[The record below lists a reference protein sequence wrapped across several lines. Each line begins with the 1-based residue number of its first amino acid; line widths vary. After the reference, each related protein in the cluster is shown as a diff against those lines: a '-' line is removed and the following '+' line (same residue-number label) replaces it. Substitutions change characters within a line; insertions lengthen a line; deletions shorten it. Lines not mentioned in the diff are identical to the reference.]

1 MSLRPYLLLAGT
13 AFLFNLGLSLSGFY
27 DWNYDSW
34 AHLFLTS
41 HYMNSWFDTWEP
53 QWFGGFSVTTYPP
66 LVAQL
71 LALLAF
77 AVGLEYAYAL
87 LSFGVMILVPIAVF
101 SFCNNFLSRQHATW
115 AGFLSILLPS
125 IYLTNYAYGQLPTL
139 FALVAALFMGTF
151 LWRYLEQG
159 RVRDVLAASLLA
171 GITAAS
177 HHFTFICFIPL
188 IVVATGLTL
197 ILSTRVE
204 VRPFLKR
211 LAIFGALSIPLA
223 LIPIFPFW
231 QFLLETKMQ
240 TPIPHLSRANLFT
253 NEVAFLQ
260 YFLAPYLLF
269 LLAAPL
275 SIVAAYRHKYLIPLC
290 GIAIFL
296 FLLGLGGSTPLPKL
310 IFGHWWQWLT
320 YDRFAL
326 WAGVLFLPL
335 LARLLPVD
343 LLQRGKKSI
352 RPAVLVLLML
362 VLLVMS
368 IGAAY
373 LASTPLRQS
382 FGPGLYSYHLPSPPN
397 VDQAPLVEFLDG
409 PDVGQQYR
417 YITLGFGEAQM
428 QKLSTLTQARTL
440 DGSYYT
446 ARTLPVLRESGIA
459 TIDSIKYLDPELKTL
474 DEILETAS
482 SYNLKWVLV
491 NDVYYYDILDKHGF
505 ELKSSAEKSGDMRL
519 RSVTIWEKKTI
530 PPIEMDSKSER
541 GFWSYIWGVAPL
553 LLLVALLITFLK
565 EVRNLIEKSI
575 QFLWR

>member
-1 MSLRPYLLLAGT
+1 M
-13 AFLFNLGLSLSGFY
+13 
-27 DWNYDSW
+27 
-34 AHLFLTS
+34 
-41 HYMNSWFDTWEP
+41 
-53 QWFGGFSVTTYPP
+53 
-66 LVAQL
+66 VAQL

-77 AVGLEYAYAL
+77 AIGLEYAYAYAL
-87 LSFGVMILVPIAVF
+87 LSLGVMILVPIAVF

-125 IYLTNYAYGQLPTL
+125 IYLTNYAYGQFPTL
-139 FALVAALFMGTF
+139 FVLVAALFMDTF

-177 HHFTFICFIPL
+177 HHFTFICFIPR

-204 VRPFLKR
+204 ARPFLKR

-231 QFLLETKMQ
+231 QFLLETTMQ
-240 TPIPHLSRANLFT
+240 APIPHLSRANLFT

-260 YFLAPYLLF
+260 YFLIPYLLF

-275 SIVAAYRHKYLIPLC
+275 SIVAAYRHKYLIPLG

-296 FLLGLGGSTPLPKL
+296 FLLSLGGSTLLPKL

-335 LARLLPVD
+335 LARLLPID
-343 LLQRGKKSI
+343 LLQRGKKST
-352 RPAVLVLLML
+352 RPAVLALLML

-382 FGPGLYSYHLPSPPN
+382 FGPGFYSYHLPSPSN

-409 PDVGQQYR
+409 PNVGQQYR

-474 DEILETAS
+474 DEILGTAS
-482 SYNLKWVLV
+482 SYNLRWVLV
-491 NDVYYYDILDKHGF
+491 NDVYYYDILGKHDF

-519 RSVTIWEKKTI
+519 RSVTIWEKENI
-530 PPIEMDSKSER
+530 PPIEMESKSER
-541 GFWSYIWGVAPL
+541 GFWSYIWGVVPL
-553 LLLVALLITFLK
+553 LLLVALLITFLR
-565 EVRNLIEKSI
+565 EMRNLIEKSI

>member
-1 MSLRPYLLLAGT
+1 MPYLLLAGT

-34 AHLFLTS
+34 AHLFFSS
-41 HYMNSWFDTWEP
+41 HYMNSWFDTWEVG
-53 QWFGGFSVTTYPP
+53 WFAGFSVTTYPP

-77 AVGLEYAYAL
+77 AIGLEYAYAL
-87 LSFGVMILVPIAVF
+87 LSFGVMILIPIAVF

-139 FALVAALFMGTF
+139 FALVATLFMGTF

-159 RVRDVLAASLLA
+159 RIRDVLAASLLA

-177 HHFTFICFIPL
+177 HHFTFICFTPI

-197 ILSTRVE
+197 ILSTKIGG
-204 VRPFLKR
+204 RPFLKR

-223 LIPIFPFW
+223 LIPILPFW

-240 TPIPHLSRANLFT
+240 APIPHLSRVNLFT
-253 NEVAFLQ
+253 NGVAFLQ
-260 YFLAPYLLF
+260 CFLAPYLLF

-275 SIVAAYRHKYLIPLC
+275 SIVAAYRHKYVIPLG

-296 FLLGLGGSTPLPKL
+296 FLLSLGGSTPLPKL
-310 IFGHWWQWLT
+310 VFGHWWQWLT

-343 LLQRGKKSI
+343 LLERGKKSI
-352 RPAVLVLLML
+352 RPAALALLML
-362 VLLVMS
+362 VLIVMS
-368 IGAAY
+368 VGAAY
-373 LASTPLRQS
+373 LASAPLRQS
-382 FGPGLYSYHLPSPPN
+382 FGPGFYSYHLPSPPN
-397 VDQAPLVEFLDG
+397 VDQTPLVEFLDG

-446 ARTLPVLRESGIA
+446 ARTLPVLIESGIA
-459 TIDSIKYLDPELKTL
+459 TIDSIKYVDPELKTL
-474 DEILETAS
+474 DEILETAAS
-482 SYNLKWVLV
+482 M
-491 NDVYYYDILDKHGF
+491 G
-505 ELKSSAEKSGDMRL
+505 
-519 RSVTIWEKKTI
+519 KTM
-530 PPIEMDSKSER
+530 P
-541 GFWSYIWGVAPL
+541 A
-553 LLLVALLITFLK
+553 
-565 EVRNLIEKSI
+565 
-575 QFLWR
+575 